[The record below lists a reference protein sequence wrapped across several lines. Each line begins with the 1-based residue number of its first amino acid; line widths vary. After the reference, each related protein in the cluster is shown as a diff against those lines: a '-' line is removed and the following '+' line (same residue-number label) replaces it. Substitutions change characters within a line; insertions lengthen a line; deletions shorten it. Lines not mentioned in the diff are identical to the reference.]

1 MKATRFF
8 INDEGVSPIIATLV
22 LIVVAIIGAAAVG
35 LIMSNFSSSVSNQ
48 ANAGNTA
55 SQSSTTLTVAGS
67 GGMQPTIYQIAQWYN
82 TNTTGVKAD
91 VIGGNTGVSDTGVGF
106 MSVEKEIADIGMV
119 NEGPD
124 AVNYV
129 AQLST
134 YPNLKS
140 YQVGASGVVF
150 VAGAPFGS
158 TPYTMITKADLTYL
172 YANGIPSGNTWTD
185 SLGNVWAGVVG
196 RSDIAAPMDI
206 GMSYLGLNSNTV
218 KANPNVIGEPGAGP
232 VAQMVGTNI
241 EYIGVMNVE
250 DISSYNNIVILAID
264 DQANSKIYTP
274 TTTSNR
280 LAVDNV
286 ISETKNNGNTWP
298 TGLIRPLNLVTNGPA
313 SSLDRSFI
321 QYCQSP
327 TAANQD
333 IFNQRNEVHV
343 SQVNP
348 VFLE

>member
-134 YPNLKS
+134 YP
-140 YQVGASGVVF
+140 
-150 VAGAPFGS
+150 
-158 TPYTMITKADLTYL
+158 
-172 YANGIPSGNTWTD
+172 
-185 SLGNVWAGVVG
+185 
-196 RSDIAAPMDI
+196 
-206 GMSYLGLNSNTV
+206 
-218 KANPNVIGEPGAGP
+218 
-232 VAQMVGTNI
+232 
-241 EYIGVMNVE
+241 
-250 DISSYNNIVILAID
+250 
-264 DQANSKIYTP
+264 
-274 TTTSNR
+274 TSNHTRSELVASCSSRAPR
-280 LAVDNV
+280 LALL
-286 ISETKNNGNTWP
+286 P
-298 TGLIRPLNLVTNGPA
+298 IR
-313 SSLDRSFI
+313 
-321 QYCQSP
+321 
-327 TAANQD
+327 
-333 IFNQRNEVHV
+333 
-343 SQVNP
+343 
-348 VFLE
+348 